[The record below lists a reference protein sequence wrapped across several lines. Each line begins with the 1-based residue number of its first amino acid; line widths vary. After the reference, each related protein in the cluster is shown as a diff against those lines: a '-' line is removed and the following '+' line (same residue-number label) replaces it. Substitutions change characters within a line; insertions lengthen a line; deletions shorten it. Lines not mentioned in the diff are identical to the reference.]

1 MRLRVLVRRESRWPP
16 TRHATASRTP
26 GTASPS
32 PPPLEATIVHYRSGP
47 DRCTVAPG
55 DVSDERRLTAWLSVD
70 ADALVRLGEMR

>member
-1 MRLRVLVRRESRWPP
+1 MAAEE
-16 TRHATASRTP
+16 TRDGATDSGQRTA
-26 GTASPS
+26 TE
-32 PPPLEATIVHYRSGP
+32 PLEATVVHYRNGP

>member
-1 MRLRVLVRRESRWPP
+1 MAAEE
-16 TRHATASRTP
+16 TRDSATDSGYRTA
-26 GTASPS
+26 TE
-32 PPPLEATIVHYRSGP
+32 PLQATVVHYRSAP